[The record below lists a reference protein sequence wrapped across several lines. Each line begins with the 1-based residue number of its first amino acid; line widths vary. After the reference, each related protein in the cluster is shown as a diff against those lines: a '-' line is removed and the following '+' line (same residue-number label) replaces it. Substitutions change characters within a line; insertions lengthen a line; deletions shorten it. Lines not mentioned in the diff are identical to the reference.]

1 MLQFLLLFVWFSDKK
16 YDKINIYYIS
26 GGIKMSILNTFVTD
40 IKNRKSF
47 KELDKRKIVTDEY
60 TNSEYPHL
68 TFKVNNVAEYIEI
81 VKILSQVKAEDFV
94 NGEIIYRGMAD
105 KDWKLLPNLGRYKDL
120 SNGQEYNLVHN
131 LLSFRP
137 EAFINLNS
145 NFEILSKMQHYE
157 LPTRLLDFTTNPL
170 IALFFACN
178 DLINDKDARIVC
190 HRACIDISNNEM
202 IETVCGFHNYSI
214 QHDIRLDD
222 LNIPPLKYIRRLY
235 RQKDA
240 RILVAR
246 PMYWNE
252 RIQRQRA
259 IFMIFPNRLFDQYGL
274 WAYGGRI
281 DYEQHWNNNKNYTSL
296 EMTEKEPLKKMYKFA
311 DQRDFYITH
320 SSVSKMFEFYEDDD
334 TRKQALIEWKE
345 PFRNRFSFRSEIEPI
360 EPNTLK
366 KEFCSVIIDKKEK
379 KNILNEL
386 RTLGIDEAFVYPEL
400 QYTAKKLKNIY
411 LD

>member
-1 MLQFLLLFVWFSDKK
+1 
-16 YDKINIYYIS
+16 
-26 GGIKMSILNTFVTD
+26 MSILNTFVTD

-81 VKILSQVKAEDFV
+81 VNILSQVKAEDFV
-94 NGEIIYRGMAD
+94 NGEIIYRGMAN
-105 KDWKLLPNLGRYKDL
+105 KDWKLLPNLGRYEDL

-137 EAFINLNS
+137 EEFINLNS

-178 DLINDKDARIVC
+178 DLISDKDARIVC
-190 HRACIDISNNEM
+190 HRACIDISNNE
-202 IETVCGFHNYSI
+202 IIDTVCGFHNYSI
-214 QHDIRLDD
+214 QHDIHLDD
-222 LNIPPLKYIRRLY
+222 LRIPPLKYIRRLY
-235 RQKDA
+235 RQKDS

-296 EMTEKEPLKKMYKFA
+296 
-311 DQRDFYITH
+311 TH
-320 SSVSKMFEFYEDDD
+320 SSISKMFDFYEDDD
-334 TRKQALIEWKE
+334 TRKQSLIEWKE

-366 KEFCSVIIDKKEK
+366 KEFCSVIIDKKK
-379 KNILNEL
+379 KNNILNEL

-411 LD
+411 FD